1 MLCSLRASLRS
12 IRRCT
17 AAVLLLCGAALLSFP
32 ASAQN
37 PLQRYPQNYKLIFDN
52 PQISV
57 IRVHYSPHESV
68 GVHDHS
74 DLPTL
79 FVYLNDSGRVQFRM
93 EGIPPSVLVRQP
105 AKLGSFRYS
114 PGQLERHSV
123 KNLSDT
129 SSDFLRIELKQFPLQ
144 GGEAFR
150 KDPPTSFAASRTEKE
165 FANNQVEVERV
176 ICLGGATCPLDAASE
191 PSVLI
196 ALSQASVSGFPEH
209 NAAMNTGDI
218 RWMEANQQAIA
229 SAPASEPAQ
238 FLRVFVEPAKR
249 TTPISWRQAHS
260 Q

>member
-57 IRVHYSPHESV
+57 IRVHYGPHETV

-249 TTPISWRQAHS
+249 TTPISWGQAHS

>member
-57 IRVHYSPHESV
+57 IRVHYGPHEMV

-79 FVYLNDSGRVQFRM
+79 FVYLNDSGRVQFRI
-93 EGIPPSVLVRQP
+93 EDIPPSVMVRQP
-105 AKLGSFRYS
+105 AKLGSFYYS
-114 PGQLERHSV
+114 PGRRERHSV
-123 KNLSDT
+123 ENLSDT

-150 KDPPTSFAASRTEKE
+150 KDPPTSLADSRTTKE
-165 FANNQVEVERV
+165 FANDQVEVERV
-176 ICLGGATCPLDAASE
+176 ICLGGATCPLDAADE

-196 ALSQASVSGFPEH
+196 ALSQVSVSGFPDH

-229 SAPASEPAQ
+229 TASANEPAQ
-238 FLRVFVEPAKR
+238 FLRVFVKPAKP
-249 TTPISWRQAHS
+249 TAPISWRQAHS